1 MTDRNS
7 NRELFIYFFKK
18 QNRRNITLRSKMKN
32 LQTVLTQRPASE
44 DLRVPNYLLRRF
56 FSRQK
61 VFDTASERERERER
75 ERACARDRMNESVDF
90 DGF

>member
-1 MTDRNS
+1 
-7 NRELFIYFFKK
+7 
-18 QNRRNITLRSKMKN
+18 MKN

-61 VFDTASERERERER
+61 VFDTERERERER
-75 ERACARDRMNESVDF
+75 VSEREEKDCVWVFVFRAEREKIKLIVMALRDI
-90 DGF
+90 